1 MMHKSNIVVTAI
13 AAAFGI
19 AMSPLAVHAALP
31 DGYTKLE
38 YIESSGTQYINT
50 GIVPKTTTRVVV
62 DFSLT
67 TTAGGQWNGWGS
79 TGSKESFFFGAA
91 KAGTFHISL
100 SGDWTNTD
108 TGIAI
113 DTSRHA
119 VDMSM
124 SALKFD
130 GEEFVN
136 ASSSPFSNAASGNT
150 LYLFAMHQGWSPG
163 IGSYSSMRLYSCQI
177 YDGETLVRDFV
188 PVVQDSD
195 GAAGLYDTVSETFF
209 ANGGTGSFVAGDP
222 VDLPDDA
229 LVIAGSPGN
238 VGSPSP
244 AYGNLTGLSAGATF
258 TVSCGATVVTNGS
271 DECICQGWKLCD
283 ADNNVLTNGLET
295 SFTYEHPDPA
305 KGRKLVW
312 KWKTRPVG
320 ADATDLLPTLRLT
333 FDGQSL
339 ANTGSGSLTMTGG
352 ATTFVESGQGYA
364 LDTTTCAPYGSIS
377 SVFAANR
384 DSAIAAVA
392 KLGTKS
398 TGILFHFRNGNT
410 SIMLRRGESANQVVL
425 TENNS
430 SSPLITVN
438 GIESGDTEYHLYVV
452 NILSDRVDLY
462 VDGVLAGTTATTPR
476 ASNLVNWQFGGRH
489 GGVISGEALC
499 GGPIDDIRVYA
510 SALSTDQMKALA
522 DSLGLRLSLLSIL
535 PIPVQFVA
543 TPAALAAGVEPSV
556 TISNRVDGIELVQD
570 THYTV
575 AYSNNTA
582 IGTAYATITGIGD
595 YDGQSE
601 VVSFII
607 NCEFD
612 PSSFDHA
619 MLISPGVGRISSP
632 LTNFPILVRLST
644 TRQPWF
650 NPADCA
656 ANGADLRFTLADG
669 TLLAHE
675 IDTWNAAGESA
686 VWVNVPELTAST
698 VVTAYWGAK
707 NAAFLPLVNP
717 ADTWPDFIAVYEG
730 DATARDSSANG
741 YDAVNA
747 AAVSLGTNAK
757 IGGCASIAG
766 IYATSVTSFIDPSAA
781 KPLTSIS
788 RVTVSGWIAVDKMT
802 GTKDGSSMFLVN
814 KYTGWGDNKGGWVC
828 RYLQGY
834 PCWGLII
841 NNYGGST
848 FINWNSD
855 VSATQG
861 NWLYMTCTID
871 GSKATKYL
879 NGATFEDHF
888 SGAGGSAQYGG
899 NPATLPHGI
908 SPDSGTFKFGA
919 SNVEGRMD
927 ELRVRDGVA
936 SAEWI
941 AADYAQQFVDDFLSY
956 VEVADETFTVL
967 PIPDQ
972 TVSSIEE
979 LLAGVTPSVT
989 VSNITDGVEL
999 VPDTEYTVTYTGN
1012 KSIGVAYAVV
1022 AGRGE
1027 YAAYTNNAQ
1036 FVIGGIDTYYIVGGA
1051 SSDPNNHSS
1060 ISGESSSI
1068 GWSTTKGGSKSVDG
1082 ITVNNALYSVWTD
1095 RSIRTPNKT
1104 YATPSTSAIVVEP
1117 SCEWTLGD
1125 TMKNHTLTLSNLVIR
1140 SGGRLTVDPLDDGN
1154 ATYRNT
1160 YAGNWTMD
1168 EGSTAGIFAS
1178 KESNG
1183 SARAFTLSATVTGRG
1198 AIVMPASGD
1207 AYSYSGTLPNKIDGD
1222 ISGFTGDIGTWN
1234 GYNAVSLELVNAASL
1249 PGDPAPEEI
1258 AYVVVTNSATLK
1270 VDNDWVSPTNRI
1282 WIFGDAGTPTIEV
1295 PSGVTLE
1302 VAGDLVGSVGFV
1314 KKGAGTL
1321 VLRGASPDFSG
1332 EITISAGTVR
1342 LAGKAALLSTSAS
1355 VTFAE
1360 VGGTY
1365 EVAALFVSPVPVQ
1378 VVGSLDAL
1386 AAGIRPTMVV
1396 SNLEAGVELTL
1407 DTDYTVVYSNNTA
1420 SGIATVTVI
1429 GAGTYEGM
1437 EKSVDFVIHAV
1448 KEIGASYDLSDDEDW
1463 TGFESF
1469 TVDSGVVI
1477 DLKGH
1482 NLTISGLNGSGT
1494 ITDSVGGGELH
1505 YAVPAAFASG
1515 YEATITDVSLTGK
1528 LTLVKEGPGKLTA
1541 IKSQTF
1547 TGGTVIDAGL
1557 LVYGGSNAGIDQTH
1571 PFGQRSGTQQGPV
1584 TINAGGVLDPRGSG
1598 GWGYHDLILNG
1609 GTVSNTASARIA
1621 LNYGIFN
1628 PHLTV
1633 AADSTFVTL
1642 YDYGWAIGAR
1652 GGHTISIDIAINKSL
1667 FIQSTASSEA
1677 SSGRLKVL
1685 NGGWL
1690 RTISNCAGNFST
1702 IDLDCNA
1709 ALYLDG
1715 TPSNFHDY
1723 TPRYE
1728 GNSRAGSSALGLYGT
1743 FTPVNEYFFAPT
1755 MQDGSAI
1762 DLSAQTG
1769 AWNSKS
1775 SSSGT
1780 PSTHFA
1786 EGASVAILL
1795 GGRTPAI
1802 GEKIVTWTA
1811 ATKPADS
1818 VSLTNATYVL
1828 RAEDDGLYVDS
1839 LRTFAANDLPDIG
1852 EAKLASDLAAA
1863 IESSLVMTDIVTGET
1878 LALGTDYTYSF
1889 SVSGNRCTVTVTGL
1903 GGHDGAT
1910 VVRTFDIGR
1919 ISLRQSAFGYSM
1931 EIRPTDGKLTTTLT
1945 NFPVLVRLSADIPR
1959 FSYGKCKADE
1969 LRFALPDGTLL
1980 SHEIDWWNE
1989 NGESTVWVN
1998 VPELTS
2004 NTVFTAYWGV
2014 AAGREALRTADE
2026 TWPEYVGVWH
2036 FSEADGIAHDS
2047 SVNGYDSIDNGGGT
2061 LSNLNAKVGLARNAN
2076 MTSMITSVT
2085 KLDSTSAVKPITTMS
2100 KFSVSGWM
2108 YSNVDVATA
2117 SKKYP
2122 QQIRNKNGWDEGTGW
2137 YTGIE
2142 GTSDKFCGNG
2152 SGRTRTIITLPASI
2166 YTNWVYITTI
2176 FNDTSCSVY
2185 ANGAFVT
2192 NTPINTVKAS
2202 TTYPLRFATDF
2213 NGIMDEYRI
2222 HDRLEDDAYIAADYA
2237 TQTDSDFLTFGEIQ
2251 SHGGFFLIVR

>member
-1 MMHKSNIVVTAI
+1 MHKSNIVVTAI

-195 GAAGLYDTVSETFF
+195 GQAGLYDTVSGTFF
-209 ANGGTGSFVAGDP
+209 ANGGTGSFVASDP

-258 TVSCGATVVTNGS
+258 TVSCGAAVVTNGS

-295 SFTYEHPDPA
+295 SFTYEHPTPA

-312 KWKTRPVG
+312 EWKTRPVG

-717 ADTWPDFIAVYEG
+717 ADTWPDFIAVYHLGEG

-814 KYTGWGDNKGGWVC
+814 KYTGWGDNKG
-828 RYLQGY
+828 
-834 PCWGLII
+834 
-841 NNYGGST
+841 
-848 FINWNSD
+848 
-855 VSATQG
+855 A
-861 NWLYMTCTID
+861 
-871 GSKATKYL
+871 
-879 NGATFEDHF
+879 
-888 SGAGGSAQYGG
+888 GSA
-899 NPATLPHGI
+899 GI
-908 SPDSGTFKFGA
+908 C
-919 SNVEGRMD
+919 
-927 ELRVRDGVA
+927 RD
-936 SAEWI
+936 
-941 AADYAQQFVDDFLSY
+941 
-956 VEVADETFTVL
+956 
-967 PIPDQ
+967 
-972 TVSSIEE
+972 
-979 LLAGVTPSVT
+979 
-989 VSNITDGVEL
+989 
-999 VPDTEYTVTYTGN
+999 
-1012 KSIGVAYAVV
+1012 
-1022 AGRGE
+1022 
-1027 YAAYTNNAQ
+1027 
-1036 FVIGGIDTYYIVGGA
+1036 
-1051 SSDPNNHSS
+1051 
-1060 ISGESSSI
+1060 
-1068 GWSTTKGGSKSVDG
+1068 
-1082 ITVNNALYSVWTD
+1082 
-1095 RSIRTPNKT
+1095 
-1104 YATPSTSAIVVEP
+1104 
-1117 SCEWTLGD
+1117 
-1125 TMKNHTLTLSNLVIR
+1125 
-1140 SGGRLTVDPLDDGN
+1140 
-1154 ATYRNT
+1154 
-1160 YAGNWTMD
+1160 
-1168 EGSTAGIFAS
+1168 
-1178 KESNG
+1178 
-1183 SARAFTLSATVTGRG
+1183 
-1198 AIVMPASGD
+1198 
-1207 AYSYSGTLPNKIDGD
+1207 
-1222 ISGFTGDIGTWN
+1222 
-1234 GYNAVSLELVNAASL
+1234 
-1249 PGDPAPEEI
+1249 
-1258 AYVVVTNSATLK
+1258 
-1270 VDNDWVSPTNRI
+1270 
-1282 WIFGDAGTPTIEV
+1282 
-1295 PSGVTLE
+1295 
-1302 VAGDLVGSVGFV
+1302 
-1314 KKGAGTL
+1314 
-1321 VLRGASPDFSG
+1321 
-1332 EITISAGTVR
+1332 
-1342 LAGKAALLSTSAS
+1342 
-1355 VTFAE
+1355 
-1360 VGGTY
+1360 
-1365 EVAALFVSPVPVQ
+1365 
-1378 VVGSLDAL
+1378 
-1386 AAGIRPTMVV
+1386 
-1396 SNLEAGVELTL
+1396 
-1407 DTDYTVVYSNNTA
+1407 
-1420 SGIATVTVI
+1420 
-1429 GAGTYEGM
+1429 
-1437 EKSVDFVIHAV
+1437 
-1448 KEIGASYDLSDDEDW
+1448 
-1463 TGFESF
+1463 
-1469 TVDSGVVI
+1469 
-1477 DLKGH
+1477 
-1482 NLTISGLNGSGT
+1482 
-1494 ITDSVGGGELH
+1494 
-1505 YAVPAAFASG
+1505 
-1515 YEATITDVSLTGK
+1515 
-1528 LTLVKEGPGKLTA
+1528 
-1541 IKSQTF
+1541 
-1547 TGGTVIDAGL
+1547 
-1557 LVYGGSNAGIDQTH
+1557 
-1571 PFGQRSGTQQGPV
+1571 
-1584 TINAGGVLDPRGSG
+1584 
-1598 GWGYHDLILNG
+1598 
-1609 GTVSNTASARIA
+1609 
-1621 LNYGIFN
+1621 
-1628 PHLTV
+1628 
-1633 AADSTFVTL
+1633 
-1642 YDYGWAIGAR
+1642 
-1652 GGHTISIDIAINKSL
+1652 
-1667 FIQSTASSEA
+1667 
-1677 SSGRLKVL
+1677 
-1685 NGGWL
+1685 
-1690 RTISNCAGNFST
+1690 
-1702 IDLDCNA
+1702 
-1709 ALYLDG
+1709 
-1715 TPSNFHDY
+1715 
-1723 TPRYE
+1723 
-1728 GNSRAGSSALGLYGT
+1728 
-1743 FTPVNEYFFAPT
+1743 TPVG
-1755 MQDGSAI
+1755 D
-1762 DLSAQTG
+1762 
-1769 AWNSKS
+1769 
-1775 SSSGT
+1775 
-1780 PSTHFA
+1780 
-1786 EGASVAILL
+1786 
-1795 GGRTPAI
+1795 
-1802 GEKIVTWTA
+1802 
-1811 ATKPADS
+1811 
-1818 VSLTNATYVL
+1818 
-1828 RAEDDGLYVDS
+1828 
-1839 LRTFAANDLPDIG
+1839 
-1852 EAKLASDLAAA
+1852 
-1863 IESSLVMTDIVTGET
+1863 
-1878 LALGTDYTYSF
+1878 
-1889 SVSGNRCTVTVTGL
+1889 
-1903 GGHDGAT
+1903 
-1910 VVRTFDIGR
+1910 
-1919 ISLRQSAFGYSM
+1919 
-1931 EIRPTDGKLTTTLT
+1931 
-1945 NFPVLVRLSADIPR
+1945 
-1959 FSYGKCKADE
+1959 
-1969 LRFALPDGTLL
+1969 
-1980 SHEIDWWNE
+1980 
-1989 NGESTVWVN
+1989 
-1998 VPELTS
+1998 
-2004 NTVFTAYWGV
+2004 
-2014 AAGREALRTADE
+2014 
-2026 TWPEYVGVWH
+2026 
-2036 FSEADGIAHDS
+2036 
-2047 SVNGYDSIDNGGGT
+2047 
-2061 LSNLNAKVGLARNAN
+2061 
-2076 MTSMITSVT
+2076 
-2085 KLDSTSAVKPITTMS
+2085 
-2100 KFSVSGWM
+2100 
-2108 YSNVDVATA
+2108 
-2117 SKKYP
+2117 
-2122 QQIRNKNGWDEGTGW
+2122 
-2137 YTGIE
+2137 
-2142 GTSDKFCGNG
+2142 
-2152 SGRTRTIITLPASI
+2152 
-2166 YTNWVYITTI
+2166 
-2176 FNDTSCSVY
+2176 
-2185 ANGAFVT
+2185 
-2192 NTPINTVKAS
+2192 
-2202 TTYPLRFATDF
+2202 
-2213 NGIMDEYRI
+2213 
-2222 HDRLEDDAYIAADYA
+2222 
-2237 TQTDSDFLTFGEIQ
+2237 
-2251 SHGGFFLIVR
+2251 